1 MIVDVHTHLWDRT
14 ESLGPSLAA
23 RINQRLARRPWER
36 MNVCVSSLTQAMET
50 VDAAFILGMV
60 SKRLEADIPASLI
73 ARYVSQDPSKFVGF
87 AGVDPTADD
96 YRDRLNEAVSLKL
109 AGLTISPAA
118 QGFHPT
124 HSRAMRVYEFAV
136 EHKMPI
142 IIDAASYQVAQASME
157 FGQPH
162 LLDEVAREFPELRM
176 VIGQVGHPW
185 TDATLALIGKHAH
198 LYADISSLAARPLQH
213 YQVLQA
219 ASQQDVIHRLLLG
232 SGFPFATPEQ
242 VMASLYNV
250 NGLVRGTLMPS
261 IPRQELKNI
270 VQRDAF
276 ECLGIKPLV
285 PQSTPRRR
293 VNNESE
299 LQNTSPADAL
309 LNQGLPQGEDVKDG
323 QDNAGKTTGSTTGS
337 AVSGTEGASP
347 STGRPSSKDASS
359 RRP

>member
-14 ESLGPSLAA
+14 ESLGTALAA

-36 MNVCVSSLTQAMET
+36 MNVCTASLTEAMEP

-73 ARYVSQDPSKFVGF
+73 AKYVSHAPDKFIGF
-87 AGVDPTADD
+87 AGIDPTADD
-96 YRDRLNEAVSLKL
+96 YRDRLSEAKSLKL

-124 HSRAMRVYEFAV
+124 HSNAMAVYEFAV
-136 EHKMPI
+136 QNRMPI
-142 IIDAASYQVAQASME
+142 IIDAASYQVPQANME

-162 LLDEVAREFPELRM
+162 LLDEVGREFPELRL

-185 TDATLALIGKHAH
+185 TDATLALIGKHTH
-198 LYADISSLAARPLQH
+198 FYSDISSLAARPLQL
-213 YQVLQA
+213 YQVLQT

-232 SGFPFATPEQ
+232 SGFPFATPAQ
-242 VMASLYNV
+242 AMASLYNV

-261 IPRQELKNI
+261 IPRQELKDI

-276 ECLGIKPLV
+276 ECLGITPPAGLQTSRKP
-285 PQSTPRRR
+285 TIK
-293 VNNESE
+293 VNEDGE
-299 LQNTSPADAL
+299 IQNTSPADEL
-309 LNQGLPQGEDVKDG
+309 LTKGLSTNAKNQ
-323 QDNAGKTTGSTTGS
+323 NAGDGKANTTDDSERS
-337 AVSGTEGASP
+337 ASAS
-347 STGRPSSKDASS
+347 RSSARDAAARKS
-359 RRP
+359 

>member
-23 RINQRLARRPWER
+23 RINQRLAKRPWER
-36 MNVCVSSLTQAMET
+36 MNVCTASLAQAMEP

-60 SKRLEADIPASLI
+60 VKRLDANIPASLV
-73 ARYVSQDPSKFVGF
+73 AQYVSQEPSKFVGF

-96 YRDRLNEAVSLKL
+96 YRDRLEEAKSLKL
-109 AGLTISPAA
+109 AGLTLSPAA
-118 QGFHPT
+118 QGFNPT
-124 HSRAMRVYEFAV
+124 HSRAMQVYEFAV
-136 EHKMPI
+136 DNRMPI
-142 IIDAASYQVAQASME
+142 MIDAASYPVAQASME

-162 LLDEVAREFPELRM
+162 LLDEVAREFPKLRL
-176 VIGQVGHPW
+176 VLGQVGHPW
-185 TDATLALIGKHAH
+185 TDATLALISKHDH
-198 LYADISSLAARPLQH
+198 FYADISSLAARPLQL

-232 SGFPFATPEQ
+232 SGFPFATPSQ

-276 ECLGIKPLV
+276 ECLGITPPPGLNTLPKPV
-285 PQSTPRRR
+285 RSKYDD
-293 VNNESE
+293 SE
-299 LQNTSPADAL
+299 MQNTSPADEL
-309 LNQGLPQGEDVKDG
+309 LTKGMAGDDASKGKKNSDDADDDTDVNAKH
-323 QDNAGKTTGSTTGS
+323 DNASNGR
-337 AVSGTEGASP
+337 
-347 STGRPSSKDASS
+347 GRPSTRDQTTRKS
-359 RRP
+359 